1 MASPQEQPDASSQG
15 ADTVSL
21 TVVLRPLLA
30 YPKVEVLAYPD
41 DLVVAVQD
49 LPMKDA
55 VVKATPQDHKYRPRV
70 HSFPSAS
77 RTSR

>member
-1 MASPQEQPDASSQG
+1 MASPQDQPGTSSQG

-21 TVVLRPLLA
+21 TVLLRPVLA

-49 LPMKDA
+49 LPMND
-55 VVKATPQDHKYRPRV
+55 VVVRATPQDHKYRPRV
-70 HSFPSAS
+70 QSFPEAS